1 MANPPCPWCGS
12 RQIRQD
18 RSLAGRAVCG
28 SCGRPR
34 QSGRGGA
41 PPRAAGRR
49 QGRRQQ
55 RRGRQRL
62 LWLLPIGL
70 VLVWLWLRR

>member
-1 MANPPCPWCGS
+1 MANPACPWCGS

-34 QSGRGGA
+34 QGGRGDA
-41 PPRAAGRR
+41 PPRGTTRRQRGRQQR
-49 QGRRQQ
+49 QGRQL
-55 RRGRQRL
+55 L

-70 VLVWLWLRR
+70 VLVWPWLRR